1 METKFK
7 PVRIIGTGFYVPE
20 KVLTNFDL
28 EKMVDTSDEWIRTHT
43 GIRERRIAAEEQA
56 TSDLATIASQQALNN
71 GRIAVQEID
80 LIIVATLSPDML
92 FPSTACLVQKNIGA
106 VNAVAFDLEDACS
119 GFIYGLS
126 IAQQYLQNGT
136 YKTALVIGAEI
147 FSRFLDWQD
156 RNTCV
161 LFGDGAGA
169 VVLKKEVEDGS
180 GILSTYLGAD
190 GSGADLLRLPAGGSR
205 LPPSHETIN
214 RQLHYLKMNG
224 REVYKFATKS
234 MVETVMKGLSK
245 IGLSTRNIDLLI
257 PHQANIRIL
266 ECVAQK
272 LGLPM
277 EKVFVNADRYGNT
290 SAASIPISLSE
301 ALEQGRI
308 KKNDIVVLVSFGSG
322 ITWGAT
328 IIKW

>member
-1 METKFK
+1 
-7 PVRIIGTGFYVPE
+7 
-20 KVLTNFDL
+20 
-28 EKMVDTSDEWIRTHT
+28 
-43 GIRERRIAAEEQA
+43 
-56 TSDLATIASQQALNN
+56 
-71 GRIAVQEID
+71 
-80 LIIVATLSPDML
+80 ML

-106 VNAVAFDLEDACS
+106 TRAVSFDIEAACS

-136 YKTALVIGAEI
+136 YKIALVIGAEV
-147 FSRFLDWQD
+147 FSRILDWQD

-169 VVLKKEVEDGS
+169 AVLKEGENGK
-180 GILSTYLGAD
+180 GILSVQLGTD
-190 GSGADLLRLPAGGSR
+190 GSGADLLKQPAGGSR
-205 LPPSHETIN
+205 LPASHETVDQ
-214 RQLHYLKMNG
+214 RLHYLKMDG

-234 MVETVMKGLSK
+234 MVETVMKVLSK

-266 ECVAQK
+266 ECVAEK

-277 EKVFVNADRYGNT
+277 EKVFVNVDRYGNT
-290 SAASIPISLSE
+290 SAASIPIALSE
-301 ALEQGRI
+301 ALKQGRV
-308 KKNDIVVLVSFGSG
+308 KKNDIVILVSFGSG
-322 ITWGAT
+322 LTWGAT